1 MPTTFFKSIAL
12 AVAAAGIYCLAGP
25 TAATAQETGFAARK
39 PIVAASCRDCPWGL
53 IADVLKPPLAA
64 QGYELLICYTCSREN
79 NPRIVAGTVEP
90 PQTDRRGSPPP
101 PKGKVDFGI
110 TSASAALWAYQ
121 GRHEYAK
128 DGPRSNFRLI
138 ARVEIPQYL
147 LFAVN
152 EASGIDDPTKIAAM
166 RKPLRIV
173 STPNPA
179 VQAVLAYYGMTK
191 EAVESWGGK
200 FITAEPE
207 DREHFDVIVA
217 NSVYLG
223 EAPEV
228 SGYNEMA
235 IRNKL
240 RYFDMPEDLRD
251 RLAKDFEMRK
261 VDMPR
266 FLLRGVDRPYK
277 TVEISGQAI
286 YARDDMPE
294 DFAYLLAKTLDE
306 NRAALRW
313 THMPLSYDNRSVFRN
328 GDMPLHPGAARYYR
342 EVAYLRN

>member
-1 MPTTFFKSIAL
+1 MSRKFLRNIAALFAFAFVICVAKPESASAQENGL
-12 AVAAAGIYCLAGP
+12 AVK
-25 TAATAQETGFAARK
+25 R

-53 IADVLKPPLAA
+53 IADVLKAPLAK
-64 QGYELLICYTCSREN
+64 QGYELQICYTCSREN
-79 NPRIVAGTVEP
+79 NPRIVAGNVEP

-128 DGPRSNFRLI
+128 DGPYKNFRLI
-138 ARVEIPQYL
+138 GTIEIPQYL

-152 EASGIDDPTKIAAM
+152 EASGIDDPKKIAQM
-166 RKPLRIV
+166 KKPLRIV

-179 VQAVLAYYGMTK
+179 VQALLDYYGMTK
-191 EAVESWGGK
+191 ENVAAWGGK

-235 IRNKL
+235 IKNKL
-240 RYFDMPEDLRD
+240 RYFDMPEDLREK
-251 RLAKDFEMRK
+251 LAKDFEMRK

-266 FLLRGVDRPYK
+266 YLLRGVDRPYK
-277 TVEISGQAI
+277 TMEISGQAI

-313 THMPLSYDNRSVFRN
+313 THMPLSYDNRTVFRN
-328 GDMPLHPGAARYYR
+328 GNMPLHPGAEKYYR
-342 EVAYLRN
+342 EVAYIRK

>member
-1 MPTTFFKSIAL
+1 MSSKLVRNIIAIFAFAL
-12 AVAAAGIYCLAGP
+12 IAMVARVDGAS
-25 TAATAQETGFAARK
+25 AQDTGFAAKR

-53 IADVLKPPLAA
+53 IADVLKAPLAA
-64 QGYELLICYTCSREN
+64 QGYELLICYTCSREA
-79 NPRIVAGTVEP
+79 NPRIVAGVMDP

-121 GRHEYAK
+121 GKHEFAK
-128 DGPRSNFRLI
+128 DGPRKNFRLI
-138 ARVEIPQYL
+138 ATIEIPQYL

-152 EASGIDDPTKIAAM
+152 EASGIDDPKKIGAL

-173 STPNPA
+173 STPNAA
-179 VQAVLAYYGMTK
+179 VQALLDYYGMTK
-191 EAVESWGGK
+191 DNVAAWGGK

-207 DREHFDVIVA
+207 DRDHFDVIVG

-235 IRNKL
+235 IKNKL
-240 RYFDMPEDLRD
+240 RFFDLPEDLRD
-251 RLAKDFEMRK
+251 KLQNEFGMRK
-261 VDMPR
+261 VEMPR
-266 FLLRGVDRPYK
+266 YLMRGVDRPYK
-277 TVEISGQAI
+277 TMEISGQAI
-286 YARDDMPE
+286 YARDDMPD

-313 THMPLSYDNRSVFRN
+313 THMPLSYDNRTVFKN
-328 GDMPLHPGAARYYR
+328 GDMPLHPGAERYYR
-342 EVAYLRN
+342 EVAYIRN